1 MTAVRKALLLGM
13 LSLMLGGAAAADISA
28 RESALAAKIAPLV
41 PIVVTA
47 ISVKAGRYLD
57 ARQLALR
64 MIPQRWMP
72 AGSLTR
78 ITAGRR
84 LVAAVDLPRGAVLGP
99 GAFRDAGSV
108 AEQLACGER
117 ATTVSALAPLD
128 ALQVG
133 IGVDVLAAAEGARPR
148 LVVKDAGVIAWR
160 RIAESDAGSA
170 SRVEVD
176 LQTDLHGALDLAAAA
191 AEGAELRLLPIG
203 ES

>member
-47 ISVKAGRYLD
+47 VSVKAGRYLD

-108 AEQLACGER
+108 AEQLASGER
-117 ATTVSALAPLD
+117 ATTVSAFAPLD

-203 ES
+203 EN

>member
-1 MTAVRKALLLGM
+1 
-13 LSLMLGGAAAADISA
+13 
-28 RESALAAKIAPLV
+28 
-41 PIVVTA
+41 
-47 ISVKAGRYLD
+47 
-57 ARQLALR
+57 
-64 MIPQRWMP
+64 MP

-108 AEQLACGER
+108 AEQLASGER

-176 LQTDLHGALDLAAAA
+176 LRTDLHGALDLAAAA

>member
-108 AEQLACGER
+108 AEQLASGER

>member
-13 LSLMLGGAAAADISA
+13 LSLMLGGAAVADISA

-108 AEQLACGER
+108 AEQLASGER

>member
-108 AEQLACGER
+108 AEQLASGER

-176 LQTDLHGALDLAAAA
+176 LRTDLHGALDLAAAA

>member
-47 ISVKAGRYLD
+47 VSVKAGRYLD

-108 AEQLACGER
+108 AEQLASGER

-203 ES
+203 EG

>member
-13 LSLMLGGAAAADISA
+13 LSLMLGGAAVADISA

-108 AEQLACGER
+108 AEQLASGER

-176 LQTDLHGALDLAAAA
+176 LRTDLHGALDLAAAA

>member
-108 AEQLACGER
+108 AEQLASGER
-117 ATTVSALAPLD
+117 ATTVSAIAPLD
-128 ALQVG
+128 ALQAG

-203 ES
+203 EN

>member
-108 AEQLACGER
+108 AEQLASGER

-203 ES
+203 EN